1 MSNQTYKYL
10 NKSLKLF
17 DVSLRDGLQTWKRIP
32 SLDEKKN
39 ILHSISKFPN
49 VKNIEVGSVVSN
61 KILPQFSDSIEL
73 YHHTRKTY
81 DNLIP
86 YLLIPNIK
94 MQQKALYNKVEN
106 MSFITSVSE
115 KFQRKNTNMD
125 LSETK
130 DQIKEMI
137 KLTPGYTKL
146 YISCINECPIEGIID
161 NNIVVN
167 EIIEYIKLPLN
178 EICISDTCGTLTEE
192 NLNEILSILL
202 PVMQM
207 NGIPITKLSIHLHKH
222 KNMQETKR
230 LLFHCLDR
238 YIYNFDVSYLE
249 GGGCSVTMNEQKIN
263 DNLHYIDFEFLV

>member
-10 NKSLKLF
+10 NRSLKLF

-39 ILHSISKFPN
+39 ILHNISKFPN
-49 VKNIEVGSVVSN
+49 VNKIEVGSVVSN
-61 KILPQFSDSIEL
+61 KILPQFNDSIEL

-81 DNLIP
+81 DHLIP

-94 MQQKALYNKVEN
+94 MQQKALYSKVEN

-115 KFQRKNTNMD
+115 KFQKKNTNMN

-146 YISCINECPIEGIID
+146 YISCVNECPIEGIID

-222 KNMQETKR
+222 KSIQETKK

-238 YIYNFDVSYLE
+238 FIYNFDVSYIE
-249 GGGCSVTMNEQKIN
+249 GGGCSVTMNEKKLN
-263 DNLHYIDFEFLV
+263 DNLHYNDFEFLV